1 MNASGTADELPGYR
15 PFSGLAI
22 AALLAGIGSVLVLFT
37 ALAAMVPLVAVVL
50 AAVALVELRRSEGR
64 RVGRGAALAGLALAL
79 GFTAQAAGGFLVDRW
94 VGGRRA
100 AAAATA
106 WVDAIREAR
115 LADAMAM
122 CVPAALPQRGHG
134 ATSGEPAA
142 GDVAA
147 GGPTDQFRAL
157 PAVTALAA
165 CGRELRLPLTVRRD
179 DAAESL
185 WIAEV
190 PLSVCAGGRGTVRLL
205 VEPRIA
211 TRGREPVERWLVA
224 GFELG
229 E

>member
-15 PFSGLAI
+15 PVSGLAI
-22 AALLAGIGSVLVLFT
+22 AALLAGIGSALVLFT

-79 GFTAQAAGGFLVDRW
+79 GFTAQAGGGFLVDRW

-106 WVDAIREAR
+106 WIDAIREDR

-122 CVPAALPQRGHG
+122 CVPAALPQRGHD

-142 GDVAA
+142 GEAAA
-147 GGPTDQFRAL
+147 GGLTEQFRAL
-157 PAVTALAA
+157 PAVTAVAA
-165 CGRELRLPLTVRRD
+165 CGRELRPPLTVRRD

-190 PLSVCAGGRGTVRLL
+190 PLAPCGRGGGAVRLL
-205 VEPRIA
+205 LEPRLT